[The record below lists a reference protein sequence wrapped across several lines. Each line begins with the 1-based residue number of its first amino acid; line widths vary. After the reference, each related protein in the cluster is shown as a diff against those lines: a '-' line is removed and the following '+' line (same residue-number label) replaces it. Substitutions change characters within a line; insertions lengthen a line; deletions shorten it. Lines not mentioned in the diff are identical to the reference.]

1 MPLSLRFRY
10 MIKYNSKILTKA
22 LVPSSFDGYFT
33 IHGECEMDGKRRIK
47 FASSEIV
54 SEKST
59 FEKPYLSIFVD
70 KIVMW

>member
-33 IHGECEMDGKRRIK
+33 IHGECEMDGKRRIM
-47 FASSEIV
+47 FASSEN
-54 SEKST
+54 
-59 FEKPYLSIFVD
+59 SIRKKYIRETLPQHFCG
-70 KIVMW
+70 